1 MKATPVKKPN
11 PESEEGDLEPPKKD
25 EEEKVEDLADLHVK
39 EDPPAAAAKK
49 EDAAPAEE
57 KEDKAA
63 GPVEKVHHL
72 NPTDW

>member
-25 EEEKVEDLADLHVK
+25 EEEKVEHLADLHVK
-39 EDPPAAAAKK
+39 EDPPAAEAKK
-49 EDAAPAEE
+49 EDAAPA
-57 KEDKAA
+57 EDKAA
-63 GPVEKVHHL
+63 GPVEKVHSL